1 MKRFLSISIFISALL
16 CLSAPPYAP
25 ASTITYTYDDAGR
38 LTGADYG
45 DKAIL
50 YTYDAAGNLLKREVT
65 GTAGAGEAALYFPH
79 VDTNS
84 PWETEIAVINT
95 SSGQSLS
102 GQLNSYSNSGQLLQ
116 SMTINLDPHAR
127 RQITVAN
134 EFTNPTAIGYITLE
148 TDSTAARGY
157 TKFYIEGT
165 YRVAVPAVREINT
178 SDIYVPHIDSS
189 ADWWTGLSLVNTTPS
204 GKTITITFNTGHS
217 REKTIPANGHEA
229 FIIRGLFENQPQPD
243 IKSAVITNASGIIG
257 LELFCSTEGS
267 GIYYLSGIQ
276 LKDDTTLAIYYPHID
291 SQYLDPSSSW
301 WTGIV
306 AYNPWNPATT
316 ITITPYNNTGTA
328 LATQGIT
335 IDPRGKYI
343 GEARDLNLPSGTG
356 WIKIESTN
364 PITGFELF
372 GTINNNQLA
381 GYTGVGISRKE
392 GVFAKIE
399 KQGWTGIAF
408 VNIEQSQATITLTAY
423 DDSGSTVASE
433 TISLASFAKRV
444 DSAQGFFTQNID
456 TATYI
461 AYSSD
466 KDIVGFQLNGSS
478 DNMLL
483 DALPG
488 M

>member
-1 MKRFLSISIFISALL
+1 LAVLAVSFTT
-16 CLSAPPYAP
+16 PPTQ

-38 LTGADYG
+38 LTEANYG
-45 DKAIL
+45 DKAIK

-65 GTAGAGEAALYFPH
+65 GTGGEGEVALYFPH

-84 PWETEIAVINT
+84 PWQTEIAVINT
-95 SSGQSLS
+95 SADQALS
-102 GQLNSYSNSGQLLQ
+102 GQLKAYSNSGQLLE
-116 SMTINLDPHAR
+116 SISLSLDPHAR
-127 RQITVAN
+127 RQIIVEN

-148 TDSTAARGY
+148 TSSDTVRGY
-157 TKFYIEGT
+157 TKFYIEGI
-165 YRVAVPAVREINT
+165 YRVAVPAVREINS

-189 ADWWTGLSLVNTTPS
+189 ADWWTGLSLVNTTS
-204 GKTITITFNTGHS
+204 SEKTITITFNTGEV
-217 REKTIPANGHEA
+217 REKTLPANGHEA
-229 FIIRGLFENQPQPD
+229 FIIRSLFENQPQPD
-243 IKSAVITNASGIIG
+243 IKSAVITNANGIVG

-267 GIYYLSGIQ
+267 GIYYLSGIL
-276 LKDDTTLAIYYPHID
+276 LKSSTTLAIYYPHID
-291 SQYLDPSSSW
+291 SQYLDPASNW

-306 AYNPWNPATT
+306 AYNPWDSATT
-316 ITITPYNNTGTA
+316 ITITPYNDTGTA
-328 LATQGIT
+328 LATQQFSIN
-335 IDPRGKYI
+335 PREKYI
-343 GEARDLNLPSGTG
+343 GEARDLSLPPATA

-372 GTINNNQLA
+372 GTVNNNQLA
-381 GYTGVGISRKE
+381 GYTGVGISGKQ

-399 KQGWTGIAF
+399 KYGWTGIAF

-423 DDSGSTVASE
+423 DDYGSAVASE

-456 TATYI
+456 SATYI

-478 DNMLL
+478 DDMML
-483 DALPG
+483 DGLPG